1 MKAAAVSAVDSLQ
14 QHASGGAHS
23 HGAIAAAALVA
34 FCSISVVQSPT
45 RISRC
50 ADPAGEYHGSGG
62 TMHVEDP
69 RYHNEM
75 HDVFFSAAKEVGLQ
89 YNDDFNDWSHPQVSV
104 SGMQTFWRLHL

>member
-1 MKAAAVSAVDSLQ
+1 MFWVPMPC
-14 QHASGGAHS
+14 S
-23 HGAIAAAALVA
+23 H
-34 FCSISVVQSPT
+34 
-45 RISRC
+45 R

-89 YNDDFNDWSHPQVSV
+89 YNDDFNDWSHPQVGISDV
-104 SGMQTFWRLHL
+104 LACESKH